1 MTVSVPENGVEII
14 LQLNI
19 VPPTL
24 RKQLFGV
31 SDNEPLRDVWT
42 LADQSLS
49 QAERIIVIGYS
60 LPPTDFHA
68 EWLMRASVQKNK
80 HDKIDLIVVN
90 PDGNVAKRLV
100 PMFGKKLGALKHFGS
115 CEEFLAS

>member
-1 MTVSVPENGVEII
+1 MTVGVPENGIQII

-24 RKQLFGV
+24 RKQLSGE
-31 SDNEPLRDVWT
+31 SENEPLRDVWT
-42 LADQSLS
+42 LADQSLR
-49 QAERIIVIGYS
+49 QAEQIAVIGYS

-68 EWLMRASVQKNK
+68 EWLLRASVQKNK

-90 PDGNVAKRLV
+90 PDRRVVQRLA
-100 PMFGKKLGALKHFGS
+100 PMFGKKLGKVKEFGS
-115 CEEFLAS
+115 FEEFLG